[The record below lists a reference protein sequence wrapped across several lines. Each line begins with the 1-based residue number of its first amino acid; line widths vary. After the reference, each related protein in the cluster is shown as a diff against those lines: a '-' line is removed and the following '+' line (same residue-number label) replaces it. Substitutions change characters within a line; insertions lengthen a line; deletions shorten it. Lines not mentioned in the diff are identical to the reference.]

1 MERQDIIEYILH
13 EATVLSVNKA
23 NHTVTLALSD
33 SHDCDG
39 CPASRLC
46 AAASS
51 PDKFT
56 VWTSDISSLAPG
68 DKVTVQGS
76 ERLHRK
82 AIMLATVLPCF
93 ALIAVMVAVYI
104 LTAGDQLSAAF
115 AGIASMI
122 LFFFILYL
130 CRNKIAHEFRFSIR
144 KTND

>member
-51 PDKFT
+51 PDKFIVET
-56 VWTSDISSLAPG
+56 ADACSFALG
-68 DKVTVQGS
+68 DKVTLQGS

-82 AIMLATVLPCF
+82 AIMLATVLPCI
-93 ALIAVMVAVYI
+93 ALVAVMVAVYI
-104 LTAGDQLSAAF
+104 LSGGNQLYAAL

-122 LFFFILYL
+122 FFFFILYI